1 MLLSLNDYV
10 LTGTSL
16 CLQDWLSLSWWQC
29 CYLIIPYILLFVMYL
44 LTSNEFLCPVL
55 LCSGSWD
62 WAATCATQKRRE
74 SVHGASGDQASGAA
88 HCYWGNT
95 LKHIINIFPL
105 VLGRQSR
112 EERGYCLRQFSCV
125 FVCLCVSFCVHAFF
139 RSWPGVCVIWRR
151 ISWPLFPRPVS
162 LWNVEGRL
170 FRRLSSKISRKAQT
184 SLDQFFSSK
193 WYGLHTN

>member
-1 MLLSLNDYV
+1 
-10 LTGTSL
+10 
-16 CLQDWLSLSWWQC
+16 
-29 CYLIIPYILLFVMYL
+29 MYL
-44 LTSNEFLCPVL
+44 LTSNELLCPTL

-62 WAATCATQKRRE
+62 WTATCATQKRRE

-95 LKHIINIFPL
+95 LKHIINIIPL

-112 EERGYCLRQFSCV
+112 KEKGYYLQQFSCV
-125 FVCLCVSFCVHAFF
+125 CVSVYVNALF

-151 ISWPLFPRPVS
+151 ISWPLFPPPVS

-170 FRRLSSKISRKAQT
+170 FRRLSSKISRTAQT

-193 WYGLHTN
+193 WYSLYTN